1 MGEAAAVDWY
11 YAREGQRQGPMPEA
25 RLREFIATGEV
36 RPGDLIWRPGFE
48 GWRPA
53 AEVPELFPRPA
64 APTDAPL
71 STAGTGAALS
81 MRWVPAY
88 SVIMAIVG
96 GLQILSSLA
105 QLGSRHGRMPL
116 VMTALLFH
124 WIPAVLSIAV
134 AWGLSQRR
142 RWAWQVNFWLY
153 LVAPLVLGGLVF
165 VAATI
170 AFVFVES
177 KWHPLGIGIV
187 PAVVLFAFALGL
199 FALWPALNLVYFKK
213 RRHLFTA

>member
-1 MGEAAAVDWY
+1 VDWY

-25 RLREFIATGEV
+25 RLRELIATGEV
-36 RPGDLIWRPGFE
+36 RAGDLIWRPGFE
-48 GWRPA
+48 SWRPA
-53 AEVPELFPRPA
+53 GEVPEIFPAPPA
-64 APTDAPL
+64 STDAPP
-71 STAGTGAALS
+71 AVGTGPALS

-88 SVIMAIVG
+88 SVIMAVIG
-96 GLQILSSLA
+96 GLQILSALA
-105 QLGSRHGRMPL
+105 QLGGRHGRMPL
-116 VMTALLFH
+116 GMTVLLFQ

-134 AWGLSQRR
+134 AWSLTQRR

-153 LVAPLVLGGLVF
+153 LFAPLVLGGLIF
-165 VAATI
+165 VAVTI

-177 KWHPLGIGIV
+177 KWHAMGIGIA
-187 PAVVLFAFALGL
+187 PAVMLFAFALGL